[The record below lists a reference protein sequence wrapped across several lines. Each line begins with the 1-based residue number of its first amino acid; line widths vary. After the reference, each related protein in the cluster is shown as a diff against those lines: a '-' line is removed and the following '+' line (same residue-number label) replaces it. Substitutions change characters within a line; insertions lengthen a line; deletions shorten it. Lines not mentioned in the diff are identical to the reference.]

1 MCGFFGIY
9 NKSNDSDSSFLD
21 KFFKSE
27 ISQLLIHRGPDGCHW
42 YEDSNIKLASVR
54 LKITGRRNDSDMPY
68 HSNSEQNIIG
78 FNGEIYN
85 FRKLANKFS
94 YKIKTD
100 CDTEVVTELIEK
112 FGHNVCNQF
121 EGIFAIA
128 NYNKN
133 EKYWRRANVT

>member
-9 NKSNDSDSSFLD
+9 NKSKNSDDFLFD
-21 KFFKSE
+21 NFFKSE

-68 HSNSEQNIIG
+68 HSNSKQNVTC

-85 FRKLANKFS
+85 FKNL
-94 YKIKTD
+94 
-100 CDTEVVTELIEK
+100 LIN
-112 FGHNVCNQF
+112 FHMILRLIV
-121 EGIFAIA
+121 IL
-128 NYNKN
+128 
-133 EKYWRRANVT
+133 R